1 MQNPQQ
7 KDLIG
12 AGLTAA
18 LGAGI
23 ITSYAVTQG
32 QNPLIAIA
40 ITIISALAAVIIYQ
54 ADLI

>member
-7 KDLIG
+7 KDLIS

-18 LGAGI
+18 IGAGV
-23 ITSYAVTQG
+23 ITSYAVSQG
-32 QNPLIAIA
+32 QNPLVATA
-40 ITIISALAAVIIYQ
+40 ITIFSALLAVIIYQ

>member
-7 KDLIG
+7 KDLVG

-18 LGAGI
+18 IGAGI
-23 ITSYAVTQG
+23 ITSYAVSQG
-32 QNPLIAIA
+32 QNPLVATA
-40 ITIISALAAVIIYQ
+40 ITIFSAIVAVIIYQ

>member
-7 KDLIG
+7 KDLVS

-18 LGAGI
+18 VGAGI
-23 ITSYAVTQG
+23 VTSYAVSQG
-32 QNPLIAIA
+32 QHPLIATA
-40 ITIISALAAVIIYQ
+40 ITIISAMLAVMIYK

>member
-7 KDLIG
+7 KDLIS

-18 LGAGI
+18 VGAGI
-23 ITSYAVTQG
+23 ITSYAVSQG
-32 QNPLIAIA
+32 QHPLVATA
-40 ITIISALAAVIIYQ
+40 ITIFSAVAAVIIYQ

>member
-18 LGAGI
+18 VGAGI
-23 ITSYAVTQG
+23 ITSYAVSQG
-32 QNPLIAIA
+32 QNPLVATA
-40 ITIISALAAVIIYQ
+40 ITIFSAIFAVIIYQ
-54 ADLI
+54 ADLM